1 MNVIQT
7 TIPEVLIIEPKVYG
21 DERGL
26 FFESFNQR
34 VFVEKTG
41 VSKRFVQ
48 DNHSRSGTFCAAC
61 TTRSSSHR
69 ENWCVWWWERYSMW
83 RSICAEVRQASVD
96 GLVRCCPPRTSVWSG
111 SPRDLLTVSWCGPH
125 SPSFSTRL
133 QVTMLPSTSAASSGA
148 IRTSRSPGRSK
159 ENPGLRQK
167 IRPASSYTTPRFS
180 SNADPAYGKERS
192 GGLGSFSGRSHPWV
206 RSLHL
211 AGTGWIWPTPIRSAG

>member
-133 QVTMLPSTSAASSGA
+133 QVTMAPEHERCIIWSDPDLA
-148 IRTSRSPGRSK
+148 IAWPFEG
-159 ENPGLRQK
+159 E
-167 IRPASSYTTPRFS
+167 PRL
-180 SNADPAYGKERS
+180 APKDKAGK
-192 GGLGSFSGRSHPWV
+192 L
-206 RSLHL
+206 LHD
-211 AGTGWIWPTPIRSAG
+211 AEVFE